1 MNDYVVI
8 IFRAFILYFALL
20 LIFRFMGKR
29 EIGQLSILDLVVV
42 FMIGDMAVMAIDS
55 PDKPLLFSLYP
66 ILVLAIIQIVLAY
79 FSMKSQRFREV
90 MDGRAA
96 IIISQGKIDEKE
108 MKRQRYNFDD
118 LLIQLREKNIVNIE
132 NVEYAILEP
141 TGKLSVIEKKN
152 VKNPKDNTPFP
163 LVIDGVIQEESLASI
178 NKSDTWLRAQLQKRG
193 YPDIKWISICTYDDG
208 TFYIDERN
216 QP

>member
-1 MNDYVVI
+1 
-8 IFRAFILYFALL
+8 
-20 LIFRFMGKR
+20 MGKR